1 MQKGLLIVVSG
12 PSGVGKGTVLKE
24 LMAENDNIFYSVSA
38 TTRAPREGEANGVEY
53 HFVSKEQFEKNIT
66 EDKMLEY
73 ATYCG
78 NYYGTLLES
87 VEAMRAEGKDVLLEI
102 EACGALQVMKKC
114 PDAVSIFVAP
124 PSIEELRRR
133 LTERGTEKED
143 VIESRMAKAEEEMN
157 LSKHY
162 SNYVVNDTVENAKNK
177 ISQII
182 LNHKQI

>member
-24 LMAENDNIFYSVSA
+24 LMAENKNIFYSVSA
-38 TTRAPREGEANGVEY
+38 TTRAPREGEVDGVHY
-53 HFVSKEQFEKNIT
+53 FFISKEQFEKNIA

-73 ATYCG
+73 ATYCD
-78 NYYGTLLES
+78 NYYGTPLES

-114 PDAVSIFVAP
+114 PDAVSVFIAP
-124 PSIEELRRR
+124 PSMEELRRR
-133 LTERGTEKED
+133 LTERGTESED
-143 VIESRMAKAEEEMN
+143 VIESRMAKAEEELG
-157 LSKHY
+157 LSKQY
-162 SNYVVNDTVENAKNK
+162 GNYIVNDTVENAKNK

-182 LNHKQI
+182 LKHKQI